1 MVGIRTT
8 STKYSSEILLR
19 VKGFSKMDWLM
30 IDVLIAVV
38 LIGITIVL
46 LAKVVGEEISADLY
60 EYRRRNRWKK
70 RFKKRRKK

>member
-1 MVGIRTT
+1 
-8 STKYSSEILLR
+8 
-19 VKGFSKMDWLM
+19 MDWLM
-30 IDVLIAVV
+30 IDVLIAVI

-70 RFKKRRKK
+70 RYKKRRKK